1 MSRDQPQSQPQALLD
16 AVLRADPA
24 KLPAVVGVDLG
35 AQGYAVARVNKI
47 VPREAQDPAKAE
59 QTRQQFAQLW
69 GQAEAQ
75 AYLAALKAQFKAEI
89 LVPKAAA
96 KTAAADGK

>member
-1 MSRDQPQSQPQALLD
+1 MTTDRSRSVVD
-16 AVLRADPA
+16 AALRADPA
-24 KLPAVVGVDLG
+24 KLPAVIGVDLG

-47 VPREAQDPAKAE
+47 VPREAQEPQKAE

-89 LVPKAAA
+89 LAPQSSG
-96 KTAAADGK
+96 KTASADGK